1 MAKDTINRIYAYE
14 KYKHPIEKNG
24 QKIWTSSKK
33 TATSD
38 GQESFEKMF
47 HLQTEVTI
55 RPSLYSSET
64 NNTYWLE

>member
-1 MAKDTINRIYAYE
+1 MDKRYEQVAK
-14 KYKHPIEKNG
+14 KP
-24 QKIWTSSKK
+24 
-33 TATSD
+33 ATSD